1 MINALIFIDLILFI
15 ICLAKP
21 GAAVFNH
28 IPFLAGRSNK
38 ARQLIFS
45 AVWFVASMFLA
56 SLEPSEPSSDTDKD
70 ETKSSVSKE
79 TESTTSESDEA
90 APLVKIINDKSVVL
104 GGKDTLRFDG
114 SGNVEWTAVGMNV
127 GSSAR
132 LNVDFTE
139 PIGVYPASTKF
150 DSSNSDG
157 YVYRGFQ
164 IVEGEY
170 GVLGLYDFKG
180 GDESIRIGRTSE
192 SARVFTKKDFSY
204 LQSAIELDCKTQIK
218 PLEYYDIKGFISSVK
233 FNVSNVTEDG
243 KDDAKREYTISDDEA
258 LNVILNGIFP
268 DKDN

>member
-1 MINALIFIDLILFI
+1 MIDTLISIVFILFVI
-15 ICLAKP
+15 GLVKP
-21 GAAVFNH
+21 GAEVFNR
-28 IPFLAGRSNK
+28 IPFLANKSNK
-38 ARQLIFS
+38 ARRLIFF
-45 AVWFVASMFLA
+45 AAWFVVSMFLT
-56 SLEPSEPSSDTDKD
+56 SLNPSEPSSDTDKD
-70 ETKSSVSKE
+70 KAQSSVTKE
-79 TESTTSESDEA
+79 AEPSTSESDEA
-90 APLVKIINDKSVVL
+90 APLVKVVNDKAVIL

-192 SARVFTKKDFSY
+192 SARVFTKADFSY

-233 FNVSNVTEDG
+233 FNVSYVTEDG